1 MESSSRHQVFPSNE
15 QNGDQ
20 RYRTTNGFIANE
32 SQESAINDENNSF
45 HNNEDNN
52 EEMESAIEDNAKT
65 DNINNNSDKNNSV
78 DVTNDD
84 FIEDDFFKHELFKNF
99 GSKLKIWSERETE
112 FLKKLEE
119 SPNPLSKLKA
129 GDKQRL
135 WEIRDKYKTLRRI
148 RTGNTRRLLDQYENW

>member
-15 QNGDQ
+15 QNDDQ
-20 RYRTTNGFIANE
+20 TNRSTNGFIANE
-32 SQESAINDENNSF
+32 SQESAINGENNSF

-52 EEMESAIEDNAKT
+52 NEEIESAIEDNAQT
-65 DNINNNSDKNNSV
+65 DSTTTTNNNNSIDP
-78 DVTNDD
+78 TNDD

-119 SPNPLSKLKA
+119 SPNPVSKLKA
-129 GDKQRL
+129 GDKQKL

-148 RTGNTRRLLDQYENW
+148 RTGNTKRLLEQYENW